1 MAGWTNRGKYVF
13 FQQALQAAAS
23 PTLFYVAL
31 CTSASVPGASKNL
44 LSDMV
49 ECTAS
54 NGYTAGGASVARNST
69 ASGWD
74 VITEDDSASNAYAQ
88 IVDVVWTAAGGNL
101 PSPSAARYAVLLDSA
116 SAAASRQILA
126 YWDLASDRQVST
138 GQTLTLQNLQ
148 LNINEV

>member
-13 FQQALQAAAS
+13 FQMACQGTAS

-49 ECTAS
+49 QCTAS
-54 NGYTAGGASVARNST
+54 NGYTSGGASVARTSG
-69 ASGWD
+69 GWD

-88 IVDVVWTAAGGNL
+88 IVDIVWTAAGGNL

-126 YWDLASDRQVST
+126 YWDLSSDRQVSD